1 MERWA
6 LVSGLRGDLDLYEQ
20 IQSDLQKRRG
30 TAHLFVLGDMIG
42 PHPKCDAL
50 LKRLRQPKRG
60 DLHPHCIYGWL
71 EEQLLSLHGYR
82 GETKAEEC
90 QLQSDDSGVQQ
101 LRQAVDTKHLNW
113 LASLQFGLIELD
125 CGLIHGS
132 SADVADELQETTS
145 PLILLDRLTR
155 LDVNR
160 LFTARSGRQFRLQLT
175 GGQIRSK
182 VKDHANEQLHE
193 QPVPKRSVIGVGSG
207 ANYTLYDPAS
217 DHIEFLSVA
226 SRSGSSN
233 KGKGFLR

>member
-6 LVSGLRGDLDLYEQ
+6 LVSGLCGDLDLYEQ
-20 IQSDLQKRRG
+20 IQADLQKQRG

-42 PHPKCDAL
+42 PHPNCDAL
-50 LKRLRQPKRG
+50 LKRLRQPKRR
-60 DLHPHCIYGWL
+60 DLQPHCIYGWQ

-82 GETKAEEC
+82 GEAKAEE
-90 QLQSDDSGVQQ
+90 LHRQSDESEVRR
-101 LRQAVDTKHLNW
+101 LLQAVGTEHLNW

-132 SADVADELQETTS
+132 SADVGDELDETTS

-155 LDVNR
+155 LEVNR

-182 VKDHANEQLHE
+182 VRDHAGEQLND
-193 QPVPKRSVIGVGSG
+193 QPVPRRSVIGVGSSG
-207 ANYTLYDPAS
+207 NYTLYDPAS
-217 DHIEFLSVA
+217 DHIEFRSVHDQ
-226 SRSGSSN
+226 
-233 KGKGFLR
+233 LRAR

>member
-20 IQSDLQKRRG
+20 IQADLQKQRG

-42 PHPKCDAL
+42 PHPNCDAL
-50 LKRLRQPKRG
+50 LKRLRQPKRR
-60 DLHPHCIYGWL
+60 DLQPQCIYGWQ

-82 GETKAEEC
+82 GEAKAEE
-90 QLQSDDSGVQQ
+90 LHRQSDESEVRR
-101 LRQAVDTKHLNW
+101 LLQAVGTEHLNW

-155 LDVNR
+155 LDVNQTVHGAQWMPVQIAAHR
-160 LFTARSGRQFRLQLT
+160 GTDSIQSERSRQ
-175 GGQIRSK
+175 
-182 VKDHANEQLHE
+182 
-193 QPVPKRSVIGVGSG
+193 
-207 ANYTLYDPAS
+207 
-217 DHIEFLSVA
+217 
-226 SRSGSSN
+226 
-233 KGKGFLR
+233 